1 MRKTTKLLGAI
12 FGILWA
18 LPVWAGTSS
27 DYTKLEYIESTG
39 TQYIDTGYKFSAG
52 NKFEVVLNPLNDI
65 RGWFFG
71 ANSAGGE
78 VLFSNGSIYFATF
91 RPSTT
96 STSGLFPTTNTIYK
110 ITGDMRGA
118 SSNQSS
124 LLIDDNLIWQGT
136 GTFNDRKIYLFA
148 YIPSATDESSLAR
161 QKIRIYGFKIW
172 QNDTIVQDLIP
183 VKRHSDGV
191 ICMYDMVTGNFFENI
206 GTGTFV
212 AGPVA
217 EIKIATTKYNESAF
231 SPLNTALANAI
242 SVVDTVVSNTITQ
255 AASIATLQAQKQTRP
270 NDIADDS
277 EKCPAGKKCLL
288 VEDASGVPHWYE
300 IVENAWDLPVGYTQ
314 LQYIESTGTQWIDTG
329 YTPTTAGYSAD
340 VKFMLTGDTKDNQTI
355 IGFNAEINGVR
366 ERMSFG
372 LNSTGVVVF
381 GYGNGSTGYSNDGSD
396 KITLNN
402 IINLNVVFTLPVS
415 LTIDGNTVFTK
426 GSATRASTTAVYL
439 MAVNTGS
446 GITPSTGRWY
456 STKIYNE
463 NNTLVRDFIPAK
475 DAGGVVGMYDLVGG
489 RFYENAGTGEFIA
502 GDPVVE

>member
-1 MRKTTKLLGAI
+1 M
-12 FGILWA
+12 
-18 LPVWAGTSS
+18 
-27 DYTKLEYIESTG
+27 
-39 TQYIDTGYKFSAG
+39 
-52 NKFEVVLNPLNDI
+52 
-65 RGWFFG
+65 
-71 ANSAGGE
+71 
-78 VLFSNGSIYFATF
+78 
-91 RPSTT
+91 
-96 STSGLFPTTNTIYK
+96 
-110 ITGDMRGA
+110 
-118 SSNQSS
+118 
-124 LLIDDNLIWQGT
+124 
-136 GTFNDRKIYLFA
+136 
-148 YIPSATDESSLAR
+148 
-161 QKIRIYGFKIW
+161 
-172 QNDTIVQDLIP
+172 
-183 VKRHSDGV
+183 
-191 ICMYDMVTGNFFENI
+191 
-206 GTGTFV
+206 
-212 AGPVA
+212 
-217 EIKIATTKYNESAF
+217 
-231 SPLNTALANAI
+231 
-242 SVVDTVVSNTITQ
+242 SNTITQ